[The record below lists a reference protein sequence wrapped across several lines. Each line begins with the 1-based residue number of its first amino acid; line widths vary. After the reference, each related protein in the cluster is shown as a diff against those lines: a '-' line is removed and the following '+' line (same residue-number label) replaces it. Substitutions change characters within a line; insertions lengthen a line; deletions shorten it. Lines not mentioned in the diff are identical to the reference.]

1 MIMFDAIFYSF
12 FSVVIVS
19 LLSLLGVSAFF
30 LKNLQKEEVMHFL
43 VSFAAGALLGDVF
56 FHILPEITEELGFTF
71 IISVSAL
78 AGIITFF
85 ILEKFLSWHHCHVHH
100 HKKGVKKCD
109 HEHLHDKKSP
119 APFVYMNLFADGL
132 HNFIDGMVIAA
143 SYLVSIPLGI
153 ATTIAVIFHEI
164 PQEIGDF
171 AILLHGGFTVRRALF
186 LNFLSAITAIIGAL
200 FAFFVSSFVEGIMIP
215 IIAFAAGNFIY
226 IAGVDLVPE
235 LHKKFS
241 TKSAILQ
248 LLIFILGAFIM
259 YTLLFME

>member
-1 MIMFDAIFYSF
+1 MNLCLKSKRGVNMNHLWIILA
-12 FSVVIVS
+12 SVILVS
-19 LLSLLGVSAFF
+19 LISLVGIAAVLVARKKLSKILIYLVALSAGTLFGGAFF
-30 LKNLQKEEVMHFL
+30 HLLPEAAEGGFTISISLFAFL
-43 VSFAAGALLGDVF
+43 GIVVSFIV
-56 FHILPEITEELGFTF
+56 
-71 IISVSAL
+71 
-78 AGIITFF
+78 
-85 ILEKFLSWHHCHVHH
+85 EKLIHWTHCHIMPSRTHIH
-100 HKKGVKKCD
+100 RF
-109 HEHLHDKKSP
+109 
-119 APFVYMNLFADGL
+119 AYMNIFGDGV
-132 HNFIDGMVIAA
+132 HNFIDGIIIAV

-171 AILLHGGFTVRRALF
+171 GVLLLGGFTVRRALF

-215 IIAFAAGNFIY
+215 LIAFAAGNFIY